1 MHDAERNV
9 QSELK
14 ALRLNGMA
22 TAWADLMEQ
31 DGGATIQ
38 SSRWLIEHLLQAE
51 DVDRQMRSIAHQMK
65 AARFPIHRDL
75 AGFDFDVSQVD
86 KALIKKLADLSF
98 TEDAQNVV
106 LIGGPGTGKT
116 HLATALG
123 ISGLTHHSKRVRFY
137 STVDLVNALEH
148 EKAKGIPGRIAM
160 SLMRMDLVILD
171 ELGYLPFSQA
181 GGALLFHLLSK
192 LYEHTSV
199 LITTNLTFAEWS
211 AVFGDAKMTTALLDR
226 LTHHC
231 HIVETGNESY
241 RFRHSSKE
249 AKGKIKSREMHRRF
263 DTRQEVTKL

>member
-1 MHDAERNV
+1 MHDAERNI

-14 ALRLNGMA
+14 SLRLNGMA
-22 TAWADLMEQ
+22 SAWGDLMEQ
-31 DGGATIQ
+31 DGGVTVQ

-51 DVDRQMRSIAHQMK
+51 DVDRHMRSIAHQMK

-98 TEDAQNVV
+98 TEDAQNAVP
-106 LIGGPGTGKT
+106 IGGPGTGKT

-160 SLMRMDLVILD
+160 SLMRMDLVVLD
-171 ELGYLPFSQA
+171 ELGYLPFSQ
-181 GGALLFHLLSK
+181 LEVPCCSICCP
-192 LYEHTSV
+192 SS
-199 LITTNLTFAEWS
+199 TNTPAF
-211 AVFGDAKMTTALLDR
+211 
-226 LTHHC
+226 
-231 HIVETGNESY
+231 
-241 RFRHSSKE
+241 
-249 AKGKIKSREMHRRF
+249 
-263 DTRQEVTKL
+263 